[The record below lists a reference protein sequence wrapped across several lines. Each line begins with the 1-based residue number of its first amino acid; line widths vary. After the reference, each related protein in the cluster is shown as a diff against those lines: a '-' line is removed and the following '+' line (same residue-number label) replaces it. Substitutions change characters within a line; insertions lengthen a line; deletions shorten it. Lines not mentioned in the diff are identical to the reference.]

1 MAEQRKILRIFK
13 LISLLKGAKRRTPLE
28 LASILEISKRTAYR
42 YFILLEE
49 LGFVID
55 VDFENRYFIP
65 TEEGDEYQF
74 TFNAEESLLIK
85 QSIKSLSASH
95 NLSEHILKKLHM
107 MSEQAQIGENILN
120 ANNGLKIE
128 KLSKAITEKK
138 QVKLMNYSSLNS
150 NTDSNRV
157 FEPITFTTN
166 YTGVIGVDVENAPEE
181 SRIFNIN
188 RIGHVDL
195 LHKKQQCAAKIEVQP
210 IDAFGYKGEKL
221 HGIELHLKRKAF
233 AQLIQFYPQTK
244 RLVKGKTND
253 YVFKGKVYFS
263 ENLFRFLLSFPDE
276 VSILAP
282 GNLSDALKE
291 FKKSISVSE

>member
-13 LISLLKGAKRRTPLE
+13 LISLLKGVKRRTPLE

-49 LGFVID
+49 LGFIID

-65 TEEGDEYQF
+65 TDEGDEYQF

-120 ANNGLKIE
+120 ASNGLKIE
-128 KLSKAITEKK
+128 KLSKAITDKL

-150 NTDSNRV
+150 NTDSNRL

-166 YTGVIGVDVENAPEE
+166 YTGVIGVDIENAPNE

-195 LHKKQQCAAKIEVQP
+195 LQKEQQFASKIEVQS

-221 HGIELHLKRKAF
+221 HAIELNLKRKAY

-244 RLVKGKTND
+244 PLIKGKTNA
-253 YVFKGKVYFS
+253 YVFTAKVYFS

-276 VSILAP
+276 VTITSP
-282 GNLSDALKE
+282 SNLEVDLQE
-291 FKKSISVSE
+291 FKQSF

>member
-13 LISLLKGAKRRTPLE
+13 LISLLKGAKRRTPKE
-28 LASILEISKRTAYR
+28 LATILEISKRTAYR

-65 TEEGDEYQF
+65 TDEGDEYQF
-74 TFNAEESLLIK
+74 TFNSEESLLIK
-85 QSIKSLSASH
+85 QSIKSLSGSH

-120 ANNGLKIE
+120 ASNGLKIE
-128 KLSKAITEKK
+128 KLSKAISEKL
-138 QVKLMNYSSLNS
+138 QVKLLNYSSLNS
-150 NTDSNRV
+150 NTDSNRL

-166 YTGVIGVDVENAPEE
+166 YTGVIGVDVANAPGE

-188 RIGHVDL
+188 RIGQVDL
-195 LHKKQQCAAKIEVQP
+195 LQKGQKFASKIEVQS
-210 IDAFGYKGEKL
+210 IDAFGYKGEVL
-221 HGIELHLKRKAF
+221 ERVELRLKRKAY

-244 RLVKGKTND
+244 PLIKGKTND
-253 YVFKGKVYFS
+253 YVFSSKVYFS
-263 ENLFRFLLSFPDE
+263 ENLFRFLMSFPEE
-276 VSILAP
+276 VLIVKPQSLKI
-282 GNLSDALKE
+282 ALE
-291 FKKSISVSE
+291 QFKQTF

>member
-13 LISLLKGAKRRTPLE
+13 LISLLKGVKRRTPLE

-49 LGFVID
+49 LGFIID

-65 TEEGDEYQF
+65 TDEGDEYQF

-120 ANNGLKIE
+120 ASNGLKIE
-128 KLSKAITEKK
+128 KLSKAITDKL

-150 NTDSNRV
+150 NTDSNRL

-166 YTGVIGVDVENAPEE
+166 YTGVIGVDVENAPNE

-195 LHKKQQCAAKIEVQP
+195 LQKEQQFASKIEVQS

-221 HGIELHLKRKAF
+221 HAIELNLKRKAY

-244 RLVKGKTND
+244 PLIKGKTNA
-253 YVFKGKVYFS
+253 YVFTAKVYFS

-276 VSILAP
+276 VTITSPSSLEV
-282 GNLSDALKE
+282 ALQE
-291 FKKSISVSE
+291 FKLSF

>member
-13 LISLLKGAKRRTPLE
+13 LISLLKGVKRRTPLE
-28 LASILEISKRTAYR
+28 LATILEISKRTAYR

-55 VDFENRYFIP
+55 VDFDNRYFIP
-65 TEEGDEYQF
+65 TDEGDEYQF

-120 ANNGLKIE
+120 ASNGLKIE
-128 KLSKAITEKK
+128 KLSKAITDKS

-150 NTDSNRV
+150 NTDSNRL

-166 YTGVIGVDVENAPEE
+166 YTGVIGVDVENAPNE

-188 RIGHVDL
+188 RIGQVDL
-195 LHKKQQCAAKIEVQP
+195 LHKNQVFASKIEVQS

-221 HGIELHLKRKAF
+221 HGIELNLKRKAY

-244 RLVKGKTND
+244 PLIKGKTND
-253 YVFKGKVYFS
+253 YVFTAKVYFS
-263 ENLFRFLLSFPDE
+263 DNLFRFLLSFPDE
-276 VSILAP
+276 ATIIKPASLQI
-282 GNLSDALKE
+282 ALQQ
-291 FKKSISVSE
+291 FTQTF

>member
-13 LISLLKGAKRRTPLE
+13 LISLLKGVKRRTPLE
-28 LASILEISKRTAYR
+28 LATILEISKRTAYR

-55 VDFENRYFIP
+55 VDFDNRYFIP
-65 TEEGDEYQF
+65 TDEGDEYQF

-120 ANNGLKIE
+120 ASNGLKIE
-128 KLSKAITEKK
+128 KLSKAITDKS

-150 NTDSNRV
+150 NTDTNRL

-166 YTGVIGVDVENAPEE
+166 YTGVIGVDVENAANE

-195 LHKKQQCAAKIEVQP
+195 LHKNQVFASKIEVQS
-210 IDAFGYKGEKL
+210 IDAFGYKGEIL
-221 HGIELHLKRKAF
+221 HGIELNLKRKAY

-244 RLVKGKTND
+244 PLIKGKTND
-253 YVFKGKVYFS
+253 YVFTAKVYFS
-263 ENLFRFLLSFPDE
+263 DNLFRFLLSFPDE
-276 VSILAP
+276 ATIIKPASLQI
-282 GNLSDALKE
+282 ALQQ
-291 FKKSISVSE
+291 FTQTF

>member
-13 LISLLKGAKRRTPLE
+13 LISLLKGVKRRTPLE
-28 LASILEISKRTAYR
+28 LATILEISKRTAYR

-49 LGFVID
+49 LGFLID

-65 TEEGDEYQF
+65 TDEGDEYQF

-120 ANNGLKIE
+120 ASNGLKIE
-128 KLSKAITEKK
+128 KLSKAITDKS

-150 NTDSNRV
+150 NTDSNRL

-166 YTGVIGVDVENAPEE
+166 YTGVIGVDLENAPNE

-188 RIGHVDL
+188 RIGQVDL
-195 LHKKQQCAAKIEVQP
+195 LHKNQVFASKIEVQS

-221 HGIELHLKRKAF
+221 HGIVLNLKRKAY

-244 RLVKGKTND
+244 PLIKGKTND
-253 YVFKGKVYFS
+253 YVFTAKVYFS
-263 ENLFRFLLSFPDE
+263 DNLFRFLLSFPDE
-276 VSILAP
+276 ATIIKPA
-282 GNLSDALKE
+282 NLQIALKQ
-291 FKKSISVSE
+291 FTQTF

>member
-13 LISLLKGAKRRTPLE
+13 LISLLKGVKRRTPLE
-28 LASILEISKRTAYR
+28 LATILEISKRTAYR

-55 VDFENRYFIP
+55 VDFDNRYFIP
-65 TEEGDEYQF
+65 TDEGDEYQF

-120 ANNGLKIE
+120 ASNGLKIE
-128 KLSKAITEKK
+128 KLSKAITDKS

-150 NTDSNRV
+150 NTDTNRL

-166 YTGVIGVDVENAPEE
+166 YTGVIGVDVENAANE

-188 RIGHVDL
+188 RIGQVDL
-195 LHKKQQCAAKIEVQP
+195 LHKNQVFASKIEVQS
-210 IDAFGYKGEKL
+210 IDAFGYKGEIL
-221 HGIELHLKRKAF
+221 HGIELNLKRKAY

-244 RLVKGKTND
+244 PLIKGKTND
-253 YVFKGKVYFS
+253 YVFTAKVYFS
-263 ENLFRFLLSFPDE
+263 DNLFRFLLSFPDE
-276 VSILAP
+276 ATIIKPASLQI
-282 GNLSDALKE
+282 ALQQ
-291 FKKSISVSE
+291 FTQTF

>member
-13 LISLLKGAKRRTPLE
+13 LISLLKGVKRRTPLE
-28 LASILEISKRTAYR
+28 LATILEISKRTAYR

-65 TEEGDEYQF
+65 TDEGDEYQF

-120 ANNGLKIE
+120 ASNGLKIE
-128 KLSKAITEKK
+128 KLSKAITDKS

-150 NTDSNRV
+150 NTDSNRL

-166 YTGVIGVDVENAPEE
+166 YTGVIGVDVENAPNE

-188 RIGHVDL
+188 RIGQVDL
-195 LHKKQQCAAKIEVQP
+195 LHKNQVFASKIEVQS
-210 IDAFGYKGEKL
+210 IDAFGFKGEKL
-221 HGIELHLKRKAF
+221 HGIELNLKRKAY

-244 RLVKGKTND
+244 PLIKGKTND
-253 YVFKGKVYFS
+253 YVFTAKVYFS
-263 ENLFRFLLSFPDE
+263 DNLFRFLLSFPDE
-276 VSILAP
+276 ATIIKPASLQI
-282 GNLSDALKE
+282 ALQQ
-291 FKKSISVSE
+291 FTQTF

>member
-13 LISLLKGAKRRTPLE
+13 LISLLKGVKRRTPNE

-55 VDFENRYFIP
+55 VDFDNRYFIP
-65 TEEGDEYQF
+65 TDEGDEYQF

-120 ANNGLKIE
+120 ASNGLKIE
-128 KLSKAITEKK
+128 KLSKAITEKL

-150 NTDSNRV
+150 NTDTNRI
-157 FEPITFTTN
+157 FEAITFTTN
-166 YTGVIGVDVENAPEE
+166 YTGVIGVDVENAPNE

-195 LHKKQQCAAKIEVQP
+195 LQKNHEFASQIEVQS

-221 HGIELHLKRKAF
+221 HGIELNLKRKAY
-233 AQLIQFYPQTK
+233 AQLIQFYPK
-244 RLVKGKTND
+244 SKLLIKGKTNA
-253 YVFKGKVYFS
+253 YVFKAKVYFS
-263 ENLFRFLLSFPDE
+263 ENLFRFLMSFPDE
-276 VSILAP
+276 VRIIKPASLQI
-282 GNLSDALKE
+282 ALKE
-291 FKKSISVSE
+291 FTQTF

>member
-13 LISLLKGAKRRTPLE
+13 LISLLKGVKRRTPNE

-55 VDFENRYFIP
+55 VDFDNRYFIP
-65 TEEGDEYQF
+65 TDEGDEYQF

-120 ANNGLKIE
+120 ASNGLKIE
-128 KLSKAITEKK
+128 KLSKAITEKL

-150 NTDSNRV
+150 NTDTNRI
-157 FEPITFTTN
+157 FEAITFTTN
-166 YTGVIGVDVENAPEE
+166 YTGVIGVDVENAPNE

-195 LHKKQQCAAKIEVQP
+195 LQKNHEFASQIEVQS

-221 HGIELHLKRKAF
+221 HGIELNLKRKAY
-233 AQLIQFYPQTK
+233 AQLIQFYPK
-244 RLVKGKTND
+244 SKPLIKGKTNA
-253 YVFKGKVYFS
+253 YVFKAKVYFS
-263 ENLFRFLLSFPDE
+263 ENLFRFLMSFPDE
-276 VSILAP
+276 VRIIKPASLQI
-282 GNLSDALKE
+282 ALKE
-291 FKKSISVSE
+291 FTQTF

>member
-13 LISLLKGAKRRTPLE
+13 LISLLKGAKRRTPVE

-49 LGFVID
+49 LGFIID

-65 TEEGDEYQF
+65 TDAGDEYQF

-120 ANNGLKIE
+120 ASNGLKIE
-128 KLSKAITEKK
+128 KLSKAITEKQ

-150 NTDSNRV
+150 NTDSNRL

-166 YTGVIGVDVENAPEE
+166 YTGVIGVDVENAPTE

-188 RIGHVDL
+188 RIGHVDVL
-195 LHKKQQCAAKIEVQP
+195 SKQQGFASKIEVQS

-221 HGIELHLKRKAF
+221 YAIELNLKRKAY

-244 RLVKGKTND
+244 PLIKGKTNN
-253 YVFKGKVYFS
+253 YVFKSKVYFS

-276 VSILAP
+276 VQIVKPSSLT
-282 GNLSDALKE
+282 LALKE
-291 FKKSISVSE
+291 FKQTF

>member
-13 LISLLKGAKRRTPLE
+13 LISLLKGVKRRTPLE
-28 LASILEISKRTAYR
+28 LATILEISKRTAYR

-55 VDFENRYFIP
+55 VDFDNRYFIP
-65 TEEGDEYQF
+65 TDEGDEYQF

-120 ANNGLKIE
+120 ASNGLKIE
-128 KLSKAITEKK
+128 KLSKAITDKS

-150 NTDSNRV
+150 NTDTNRL

-166 YTGVIGVDVENAPEE
+166 YTGVIGVDVENAANE

-188 RIGHVDL
+188 RIGQVDL
-195 LHKKQQCAAKIEVQP
+195 LHKNQVFASKIEVQS
-210 IDAFGYKGEKL
+210 IDAFGYKGEIL
-221 HGIELHLKRKAF
+221 HGIELNLKRKAY

-244 RLVKGKTND
+244 PLIKGKTND
-253 YVFKGKVYFS
+253 YVFTAKVYFS
-263 ENLFRFLLSFPDE
+263 DNLFRFLLSFPDE
-276 VSILAP
+276 ATIIKPASLQI
-282 GNLSDALKE
+282 ALQQ
-291 FKKSISVSE
+291 FTRTF

>member
-1 MAEQRKILRIFK
+1 MRIFK
-13 LISLLKGAKRRTPLE
+13 LISLLKGVKRRTPLE

-49 LGFVID
+49 LGFIID

-65 TEEGDEYQF
+65 TDEGDEYQF

-120 ANNGLKIE
+120 ASNGLKIE
-128 KLSKAITEKK
+128 KLSKAITDKL

-150 NTDSNRV
+150 NTDSNRL

-166 YTGVIGVDVENAPEE
+166 YTGVIGVDIENAPNE

-195 LHKKQQCAAKIEVQP
+195 LQKEQQFASKIEVQS

-221 HGIELHLKRKAF
+221 HAIELNLKRKAY

-244 RLVKGKTND
+244 PLIKGKTNA
-253 YVFKGKVYFS
+253 YVFTAKVYFS

-276 VSILAP
+276 VTITSP
-282 GNLSDALKE
+282 SNLEVALQE
-291 FKKSISVSE
+291 FKQSF

>member
-13 LISLLKGAKRRTPLE
+13 LISLLKGVKRRTPLE

-49 LGFVID
+49 LGFIID

-65 TEEGDEYQF
+65 TDEGDEYQF

-120 ANNGLKIE
+120 ASNGLKIE
-128 KLSKAITEKK
+128 KLSKAITDKL

-150 NTDSNRV
+150 NTDSNRL

-166 YTGVIGVDVENAPEE
+166 YTGVIGVDIENAPNE

-195 LHKKQQCAAKIEVQP
+195 LQKEQQFSSKIEVQS

-221 HGIELHLKRKAF
+221 HAIELNLKRKAY

-244 RLVKGKTND
+244 PLIKGKTNA
-253 YVFKGKVYFS
+253 YVFTAKVYFS

-276 VSILAP
+276 VTITSPSSLEV
-282 GNLSDALKE
+282 ALQE
-291 FKKSISVSE
+291 FKLSF